1 MKVII
6 DRFEERYAIVELED
20 RTIVEL
26 SRQLIPHGAKEGD
39 VIEILIDR
47 EETEKRRKKAISVL
61 QDLINQTPAMD
72 E

>member
-47 EETEKRRKKAISVL
+47 EETEKRRKKAR
-61 QDLINQTPAMD
+61 DLMD
-72 E
+72 RLVNEDVS

>member
-20 RTIVEL
+20 RTIVEM

-47 EETEKRRKKAISVL
+47 EETEKRRKKAR
-61 QDLINQTPAMD
+61 DLMD
-72 E
+72 RLVNEDVS